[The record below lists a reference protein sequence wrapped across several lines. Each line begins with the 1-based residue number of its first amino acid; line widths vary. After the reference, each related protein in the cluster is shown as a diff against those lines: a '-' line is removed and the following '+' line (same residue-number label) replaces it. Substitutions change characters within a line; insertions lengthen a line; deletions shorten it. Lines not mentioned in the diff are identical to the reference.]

1 MEPFSP
7 ISLSCECSLLFC
19 GLLKCLTTKQVKW
32 SHSSSFFRLSR
43 DLLKGPHWVSASC
56 APGSQSEAT
65 QSKRLGKLLWRTN
78 DQGTSFS
85 TTPPSAPYP
94 AVSLRRPDGARP
106 AGPSGTLTTT
116 DRLAYLGF
124 IGKSQ
129 HGEYGSQGDA
139 HVRHEL
145 KHCEIVRDH
154 YRELG
159 PGVRRKKAERTTL
172 LPSTSNP

>member
-1 MEPFSP
+1 MLIAVLWSHEV
-7 ISLSCECSLLFC
+7 
-19 GLLKCLTTKQVKW
+19 KCLTTKQAKW
-32 SHSSSFFRLSR
+32 SHGSSFFPLSR
-43 DLLKGPHWVSASC
+43 DLLKGPHRISASC

-65 QSKRLGKLLWRTN
+65 RSKRLSKLLWRTSE
-78 DQGTSFS
+78 QCTSFS

-94 AVSLRRPDGARP
+94 AVSLRRPDRARP
-106 AGPSGTLTTT
+106 AGSSGSLTTA

-139 HVRHEL
+139 HVWHEL
-145 KHCEIVRDH
+145 KHCEVVRDD

-159 PGVRRKKAERTTL
+159 LGVSREKAERTTL